1 VPSLHNIALFAL
13 LVVAVISLIWEGPT
27 APPRQDAEPSMAE
40 RRSDYY
46 LEDFRITE
54 YGVDGRPAQVLAGRT
69 LTHYPADD
77 TADLEAPELILQR
90 PGAPRWT
97 VSAEHGWLSPGGELI
112 RLLGKVVMMRHAAPG
127 SPPLRI
133 ETERL
138 ELHTG
143 DETLHSDAP
152 VTITGPAWRVDAV
165 GLESDLKRRQ
175 LTLMHDVRSHYEPQ
189 ADTD

>member
-1 VPSLHNIALFAL
+1 VPSLNNIALFAL
-13 LVVAVISLIWEGPT
+13 LVVAVISLIWERP
-27 APPRQDAEPSMAE
+27 APPPRQDAEPSMAE

-54 YGVDGRPAQVLAGRT
+54 YGADGRPAQVLAGRT

-77 TADLEAPELILQR
+77 TADLEAPELSLSR

-97 VSAEHGWLSPGGELI
+97 ARAEQGWLSPGGERI
-112 RLLGKVVMMRHAAPG
+112 RLQGKVVMMRHAAPD

-143 DETLHSDAP
+143 DETLHSDAA
-152 VTITGPAWRVDAV
+152 VAIIGANWRVDAV
-165 GLESDLKRRQ
+165 GLESDLKTRR
-175 LTLMHDVRSHYEPQ
+175 LTLMHEVRGHYEPQ